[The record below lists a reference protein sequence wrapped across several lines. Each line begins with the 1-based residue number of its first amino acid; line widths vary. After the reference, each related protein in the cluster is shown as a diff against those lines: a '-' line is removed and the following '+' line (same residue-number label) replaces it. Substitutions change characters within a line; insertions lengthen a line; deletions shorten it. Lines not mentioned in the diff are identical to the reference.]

1 MNSKKNTILLIILF
15 NFFFIEGSYSQFT
28 NPLDSIFNE
37 IGKGISNATKS
48 ISDGIQKSDEKNIDV
63 KDENK
68 GSELKEN
75 NKSATTTDDKKL
87 EKKDKEYK
95 PQCDNPKM
103 AELLKQTTNDK
114 KSLKENSQVDKNVS
128 TSAKKRPRDLP
139 KEITDQQWENLIKL
153 AQEKQS
159 SFISISKNS
168 LTNKFYYGAGND
180 LNRADE
186 NSLLVCARSGRGEN
200 CEVVFDFSMLETS
213 VSSADISKQN
223 TGFNQNINQIYS
235 RDPLLNKFLESYNL
249 LAQSQALLLEAYG
262 KNQEAAIVR
271 QSIADST
278 NPNKNDNEKF
288 ASFNVSVG
296 TEKGNELKDLIYC
309 RTEPLSAESKKKYQQ
324 AIPYATQAAFAAVQL
339 KFMATG
345 TFKNIKQTAQS
356 DPLSAGL
363 TALVYASYTP
373 KVFEY
378 LSNIGSTVSFIVTGG
393 NANNIEGTPKL
404 QSTLKDL

>member
-37 IGKGISNATKS
+37 IGKGIGNATKS

-103 AELLKQTTNDK
+103 AELLKKTTNDK

-128 TSAKKRPRDLP
+128 TSSKKRPQDLP

-186 NSLLVCARSGRGEN
+186 NSLLVCTRSGRGD
-200 CEVVFDFSMLETS
+200 CEVVFDFSILETN

-339 KFMATG
+339 KFMAG
-345 TFKNIKQTAQS
+345 ATFKNIKQTAQS

>member
-37 IGKGISNATKS
+37 IGKGIGNATKS

-75 NKSATTTDDKKL
+75 NKSATTTDEKKL

-103 AELLKQTTNDK
+103 AELLKKTTNDK

-128 TSAKKRPRDLP
+128 TSSKKRPQGLP

-186 NSLLVCARSGRGEN
+186 NSLLVCTRSGRGD
-200 CEVVFDFSMLETS
+200 CEVVFDFSMLETN
-213 VSSADISKQN
+213 VNSADISKQN
-223 TGFNQNINQIYS
+223 NGFNQNINQIYS

-339 KFMATG
+339 KFMAAG

>member
-37 IGKGISNATKS
+37 IGKGIGNATKS

-75 NKSATTTDDKKL
+75 NKSAATTDEKKL

-128 TSAKKRPRDLP
+128 TSSKKRPQDLP

-186 NSLLVCARSGRGEN
+186 NSLLVCTRSGRGD
-200 CEVVFDFSMLETS
+200 CEVVFDFSMLETN

>member
-37 IGKGISNATKS
+37 IGKGIGNATKS

-103 AELLKQTTNDK
+103 AELLKKTTNDK

-128 TSAKKRPRDLP
+128 TSSKKRPQGLP

-186 NSLLVCARSGRGEN
+186 NSLLVCTRSGRGD
-200 CEVVFDFSMLETS
+200 CEVVFDFSMLETN

-339 KFMATG
+339 KFMAGG

>member
-37 IGKGISNATKS
+37 IGKGIGNATKS

-103 AELLKQTTNDK
+103 AELLKKTTNDK

-128 TSAKKRPRDLP
+128 TSSKKRPQGLP

-186 NSLLVCARSGRGEN
+186 NSLLVCTRSGRGD
-200 CEVVFDFSMLETS
+200 CEVVFDFSMLETN
-213 VSSADISKQN
+213 VNSADISKQN
-223 TGFNQNINQIYS
+223 NGFNQNINQIYS

>member
-37 IGKGISNATKS
+37 IGKGIGNATKS

-75 NKSATTTDDKKL
+75 NKSATTTDEKKL

-128 TSAKKRPRDLP
+128 TSAKKRPQGLP

-186 NSLLVCARSGRGEN
+186 NSLLVCTRSGRGD
-200 CEVVFDFSMLETS
+200 CEVVFDFSMLETN

>member
-37 IGKGISNATKS
+37 IGKGIGNATKS

-75 NKSATTTDDKKL
+75 NKSATTTDEKKL

-103 AELLKQTTNDK
+103 AELLKKTTNDK

-128 TSAKKRPRDLP
+128 TSSKKRPQGLP

-186 NSLLVCARSGRGEN
+186 NSLLVCTRSGRGD
-200 CEVVFDFSMLETS
+200 CEVVFDFSMLETN

>member
-37 IGKGISNATKS
+37 IGKGIGNATKS

-75 NKSATTTDDKKL
+75 NKSATTIDDKKL

-186 NSLLVCARSGRGEN
+186 NSLLVCTRSGRGD
-200 CEVVFDFSMLETS
+200 CEVVFDFSMLETN

-339 KFMATG
+339 KFMAG
-345 TFKNIKQTAQS
+345 ATFKNIKQTAQS

>member
-1 MNSKKNTILLIILF
+1 MNSKKNIILLIILF

-37 IGKGISNATKS
+37 IGKGIGNATKS

-75 NKSATTTDDKKL
+75 NKSATTTDEKKL

-103 AELLKQTTNDK
+103 AELLKKTTNDK

-128 TSAKKRPRDLP
+128 TSSKKRPQGLP

-186 NSLLVCARSGRGEN
+186 NSLLVCTRSGRGD
-200 CEVVFDFSMLETS
+200 CEVVFDFSMLETN

-223 TGFNQNINQIYS
+223 IGFNQNINQIYS

>member
-1 MNSKKNTILLIILF
+1 MNSKKNIILLIILF

-37 IGKGISNATKS
+37 IGKGIGNATKS

-75 NKSATTTDDKKL
+75 NKSAATTDEKKL

-186 NSLLVCARSGRGEN
+186 NSLLVCTRSGRGD
-200 CEVVFDFSMLETS
+200 CEVVFDFSMLETN

-278 NPNKNDNEKF
+278 KPNKNDNEKF

-339 KFMATG
+339 KFMAGG

>member
-37 IGKGISNATKS
+37 IGKGIGNATKS

-75 NKSATTTDDKKL
+75 NKSAATTDEKKL

-103 AELLKQTTNDK
+103 AELLKKTTNDK

-128 TSAKKRPRDLP
+128 TSSKKRPQDLP

-186 NSLLVCARSGRGEN
+186 NSLLVCTRSGRGD
-200 CEVVFDFSMLETS
+200 CEVVFDFSMLETN

>member
-37 IGKGISNATKS
+37 IGKGIGNATKS

-103 AELLKQTTNDK
+103 AELLKKTTNDK

-128 TSAKKRPRDLP
+128 TSSKKRPQDLP

-186 NSLLVCARSGRGEN
+186 NSLLVCTRSGRGD
-200 CEVVFDFSMLETS
+200 CEVVFDFSMLETN

>member
-1 MNSKKNTILLIILF
+1 MNSKKNIILLIILF

-103 AELLKQTTNDK
+103 AELLKKTTNDK

-128 TSAKKRPRDLP
+128 TSSKKRPQGLP

-186 NSLLVCARSGRGEN
+186 NSLLVCTRSGRGD
-200 CEVVFDFSMLETS
+200 CEVVFDFSMLETN
-213 VSSADISKQN
+213 VNSADISKQN
-223 TGFNQNINQIYS
+223 NGFNQNINQIYS

-339 KFMATG
+339 KFMAG
-345 TFKNIKQTAQS
+345 ATFKNIKQTAQS

>member
-37 IGKGISNATKS
+37 IGKGIGNATKS

-75 NKSATTTDDKKL
+75 NKSAATTDEKKL

-103 AELLKQTTNDK
+103 AELLKKTTNDK

-128 TSAKKRPRDLP
+128 TSSKKRPQDLP

-186 NSLLVCARSGRGEN
+186 NSLLVCTRSGRGD
-200 CEVVFDFSMLETS
+200 CEVVFDFSMLETN

-339 KFMATG
+339 KFMAGG

>member
-1 MNSKKNTILLIILF
+1 MNSKKNIILLIILF

-37 IGKGISNATKS
+37 IGKGIGNATKS

-186 NSLLVCARSGRGEN
+186 NSLLVCTRSGRGD
-200 CEVVFDFSMLETS
+200 CEVVFDFSMLETN

-339 KFMATG
+339 KFMAGG

>member
-37 IGKGISNATKS
+37 IGKGIGNATKS

-103 AELLKQTTNDK
+103 AELLKKTTNDK

-128 TSAKKRPRDLP
+128 TSSKKRPQGLP

-186 NSLLVCARSGRGEN
+186 NSLLVCTRSGRGD
-200 CEVVFDFSMLETS
+200 CEVVFDFSMLETN
-213 VSSADISKQN
+213 VNSADISKQN
-223 TGFNQNINQIYS
+223 NGFNQNINQIYS

-339 KFMATG
+339 KFMAG
-345 TFKNIKQTAQS
+345 ATFKNIKQTAQS

>member
-37 IGKGISNATKS
+37 IGKGIGNATKS

-75 NKSATTTDDKKL
+75 NKSATTTDEKKL

-103 AELLKQTTNDK
+103 AELLKKTTNDK

-128 TSAKKRPRDLP
+128 TSSKKRPQDLP

-186 NSLLVCARSGRGEN
+186 NSLLVCTRSGRGD
-200 CEVVFDFSMLETS
+200 CEVVFDFSMLETN

>member
-37 IGKGISNATKS
+37 IGKGIGNATKS

-103 AELLKQTTNDK
+103 AELLKKTTNDK

-128 TSAKKRPRDLP
+128 TSSKKRPQDLP

-186 NSLLVCARSGRGEN
+186 NSLLVCTRSGRGD
-200 CEVVFDFSMLETS
+200 CEVVFDFSMLETN
-213 VSSADISKQN
+213 VNSADISKQN
-223 TGFNQNINQIYS
+223 NGFNQNINQIYS

>member
-1 MNSKKNTILLIILF
+1 MAAHELHEL
-15 NFFFIEGSYSQFT
+15 
-28 NPLDSIFNE
+28 LDSAI
-37 IGKGISNATKS
+37 
-48 ISDGIQKSDEKNIDV
+48 
-63 KDENK
+63 
-68 GSELKEN
+68 
-75 NKSATTTDDKKL
+75 
-87 EKKDKEYK
+87 
-95 PQCDNPKM
+95 
-103 AELLKQTTNDK
+103 AEGVTRL
-114 KSLKENSQVDKNVS
+114 
-128 TSAKKRPRDLP
+128 
-139 KEITDQQWENLIKL
+139 
-153 AQEKQS
+153 
-159 SFISISKNS
+159 
-168 LTNKFYYGAGND
+168 
-180 LNRADE
+180 
-186 NSLLVCARSGRGEN
+186 
-200 CEVVFDFSMLETS
+200 VFDFSMLETN

>member
-37 IGKGISNATKS
+37 IGKGIGNATKS

-75 NKSATTTDDKKL
+75 NKSAATTDEKKL

-186 NSLLVCARSGRGEN
+186 NSLLVCTRSGRGD
-200 CEVVFDFSMLETS
+200 CEVVFDFSMLETN

-339 KFMATG
+339 KFMAGG

>member
-1 MNSKKNTILLIILF
+1 MNSKKNIILLIILF

-37 IGKGISNATKS
+37 IGKGIGNATKS

-128 TSAKKRPRDLP
+128 TSVKKRPRDLP

-186 NSLLVCARSGRGEN
+186 NSLLVCTRSGRGD
-200 CEVVFDFSMLETS
+200 CEVVFDFSMLETN

>member
-1 MNSKKNTILLIILF
+1 MNSKKNIILLIILF

-37 IGKGISNATKS
+37 IGKGIGNATKS

-186 NSLLVCARSGRGEN
+186 NSLLVCTRSGRGD
-200 CEVVFDFSMLETS
+200 CEVVFDFSMLETN

>member
-37 IGKGISNATKS
+37 IGKGIGNATKS

-103 AELLKQTTNDK
+103 AELLKKTTNDK

-128 TSAKKRPRDLP
+128 TSSKKRPQGLP

-186 NSLLVCARSGRGEN
+186 NSLLVCTRSGRGD
-200 CEVVFDFSMLETS
+200 CEVVFDFSMLETN

>member
-37 IGKGISNATKS
+37 IGKGIGNATKS

-75 NKSATTTDDKKL
+75 NKSAATTDEKKL

-186 NSLLVCARSGRGEN
+186 NSLLVCTRSGRGD
-200 CEVVFDFSMLETS
+200 CEVVFDFSMLETN

>member
-37 IGKGISNATKS
+37 IGKGIGNATKS

-103 AELLKQTTNDK
+103 AELLKKTTNDK

-128 TSAKKRPRDLP
+128 TSSKKRPQGLP

-186 NSLLVCARSGRGEN
+186 NSLLVCTRSGRGD
-200 CEVVFDFSMLETS
+200 CEVVFDFSMLETN

-223 TGFNQNINQIYS
+223 NGFNQNINQIYS

-339 KFMATG
+339 KFMAAG

>member
-37 IGKGISNATKS
+37 IGKGIGNATKS

-68 GSELKEN
+68 GSELK
-75 NKSATTTDDKKL
+75 L

-103 AELLKQTTNDK
+103 AELLKKTTNDK

-128 TSAKKRPRDLP
+128 TSSKKRPQDLP

-186 NSLLVCARSGRGEN
+186 NSLLVCTRSGRGD
-200 CEVVFDFSMLETS
+200 CEVVFDFSMLETN

-223 TGFNQNINQIYS
+223 TGFNQNINQLYS

-339 KFMATG
+339 KFMAGG

>member
-37 IGKGISNATKS
+37 IGKGIGNATKS

-68 GSELKEN
+68 GSEL
-75 NKSATTTDDKKL
+75 KL

-128 TSAKKRPRDLP
+128 TSVKKRPRDLP
-139 KEITDQQWENLIKL
+139 KEITDQQGENLIKL

-186 NSLLVCARSGRGEN
+186 NSLLVCTRSGRGD
-200 CEVVFDFSMLETS
+200 CEVVFDFSMLETN

-339 KFMATG
+339 KFMAG
-345 TFKNIKQTAQS
+345 ATFKNIKQTAQS

>member
-37 IGKGISNATKS
+37 IGKGIGNATKS

-128 TSAKKRPRDLP
+128 TSAKKRPQGLP

-186 NSLLVCARSGRGEN
+186 NSLLVCTRSGRGD
-200 CEVVFDFSMLETS
+200 CEVVFDFSMLETN

-363 TALVYASYTP
+363 AALVYASYTP

>member
-37 IGKGISNATKS
+37 IGKGIGNATKS

-75 NKSATTTDDKKL
+75 NKSATTTDEKKL

-186 NSLLVCARSGRGEN
+186 NSLLVCTRSGRGD
-200 CEVVFDFSMLETS
+200 CEVVFDFSMLETN

-339 KFMATG
+339 KFMAG
-345 TFKNIKQTAQS
+345 ATFKNIKQTAQS

>member
-103 AELLKQTTNDK
+103 AELLKKTTNDK

-186 NSLLVCARSGRGEN
+186 NSLLVCTRSGRGD
-200 CEVVFDFSMLETS
+200 CEVVFDFSMLETN

-339 KFMATG
+339 KFMAGG

>member
-37 IGKGISNATKS
+37 IGKGIGNATKS

-75 NKSATTTDDKKL
+75 NKSATTTDEKKL

-128 TSAKKRPRDLP
+128 TSVKKRPRDLP

-186 NSLLVCARSGRGEN
+186 NSLLVCTRSGRGD
-200 CEVVFDFSMLETS
+200 CEVVFDFSMLETN

-339 KFMATG
+339 KFMAGG

>member
-1 MNSKKNTILLIILF
+1 
-15 NFFFIEGSYSQFT
+15 
-28 NPLDSIFNE
+28 
-37 IGKGISNATKS
+37 
-48 ISDGIQKSDEKNIDV
+48 
-63 KDENK
+63 
-68 GSELKEN
+68 
-75 NKSATTTDDKKL
+75 
-87 EKKDKEYK
+87 
-95 PQCDNPKM
+95 M
-103 AELLKQTTNDK
+103 AELLKQSANDK

-128 TSAKKRPRDLP
+128 TSVKKRPRDLP

-186 NSLLVCARSGRGEN
+186 NSLLVCTRSGRGD
-200 CEVVFDFSMLETS
+200 CEVVFDFSMLETN

-339 KFMATG
+339 KFMAG
-345 TFKNIKQTAQS
+345 ATFKNIKQTAQS

>member
-37 IGKGISNATKS
+37 IGKGIGNATKS

-186 NSLLVCARSGRGEN
+186 NSLLVCTRSGRGD
-200 CEVVFDFSMLETS
+200 CEVVFDFSMLETN

-339 KFMATG
+339 NFMAGG

>member
-37 IGKGISNATKS
+37 IGKGIGNATKS

-103 AELLKQTTNDK
+103 AELLKKTTNDK

-128 TSAKKRPRDLP
+128 TSSKKRPQGLP

-186 NSLLVCARSGRGEN
+186 NSLLVCTRSGRGD
-200 CEVVFDFSMLETS
+200 CEVVFDFSMLETN
-213 VSSADISKQN
+213 VNSADISKQN
-223 TGFNQNINQIYS
+223 NGFNQNINQIYS

-339 KFMATG
+339 KFMAAG

>member
-37 IGKGISNATKS
+37 IGKGIGNATKS

-75 NKSATTTDDKKL
+75 NKSATTTDEKKL

-103 AELLKQTTNDK
+103 AELLKKTTNDK

-128 TSAKKRPRDLP
+128 TSSKKRPQGLP

-186 NSLLVCARSGRGEN
+186 NSLLVCTRSGRGD
-200 CEVVFDFSMLETS
+200 CEVVFDFSMLETN
-213 VSSADISKQN
+213 VNSADISKQN
-223 TGFNQNINQIYS
+223 NGFNQNINQIYS

-339 KFMATG
+339 KFMAG
-345 TFKNIKQTAQS
+345 ATFKNIKQTAQS

>member
-37 IGKGISNATKS
+37 IGKGIGNATKS

-103 AELLKQTTNDK
+103 AELLKKTTNDK

-128 TSAKKRPRDLP
+128 TSSKKRPQGLP

-186 NSLLVCARSGRGEN
+186 NSLLVCTRSGRGD
-200 CEVVFDFSMLETS
+200 CEVVFDFSMLETN

-339 KFMATG
+339 KFMAAG

>member
-37 IGKGISNATKS
+37 IGKGIGNATKS

-186 NSLLVCARSGRGEN
+186 NSLLVCTRSGRGD
-200 CEVVFDFSMLETS
+200 CEVVFDFSMLETN

-339 KFMATG
+339 KFMAG
-345 TFKNIKQTAQS
+345 ATFKNIKQTAQS

>member
-37 IGKGISNATKS
+37 IGKGIGNATKS

-186 NSLLVCARSGRGEN
+186 NSLLVCTRSGRGD
-200 CEVVFDFSMLETS
+200 CEVVFDFSMLETN

-339 KFMATG
+339 KFMAAG

>member
-37 IGKGISNATKS
+37 IGKGIGNATKS

-128 TSAKKRPRDLP
+128 TSAKKRPQGLP

-186 NSLLVCARSGRGEN
+186 NSLLVCTRSGRGD
-200 CEVVFDFSMLETS
+200 CEVVFDFSMLETN

-296 TEKGNELKDLIYC
+296 TEKVNELKDLIYC

-363 TALVYASYTP
+363 AALVYASYTP